1 MPRAMAAPTKS
12 HETTVTLRFARV
24 AFTGRLASMSRREAD
39 LVVRDARGV
48 PVSGVSR
55 RTSIVVVGMDGWPLL
70 PDATV
75 SRKLQRAEAI
85 NREGGRIRIVS
96 EDDFLEI
103 AGLQERRPRLRKS
116 YPASH
121 VCELLGLE
129 EVKLRSFEL
138 LGLIRAED
146 GLYDFQDIVSLRTIA
161 ELIGRGADPAAIGR
175 SIRGLASVLP
185 GTDRPLAQLKLIT
198 DGPTTLLAEIGQL
211 RLAPDGQLMLNFSP
225 APSAEGEAI
234 RADFADD
241 ADAFSAGEWLDY
253 GRSCEDEERLEEA
266 DRAYRRALSLRPHFP
281 EAQFNLGNV
290 LRELGNVD
298 DAEQCFR
305 TAVEHDPTMA
315 VGWYNLADLLEE
327 HTRPDE
333 VVECLRRALEI
344 DPLYADA
351 HFNVAGLLDG
361 VGCAAEA
368 SEHWAAY
375 LKLDP
380 DSEWARVARSRVSE
394 EPA

>member
-1 MPRAMAAPTKS
+1 M
-12 HETTVTLRFARV
+12 EGTVTLRFARV
-24 AFTGRLASMSRREAD
+24 GFTGRLASMSRREAER
-39 LVVRDARGV
+39 VVRDARGV

-55 RTSIVVVGMDGWPLL
+55 RTSMLVVGMEGWPLL

-85 NREGGRIRIVS
+85 NRGGGRIRIVS

-103 AGLQERRPRLRKS
+103 AGLQERRPRLHKS

-121 VCELLGLE
+121 ICELLGLE
-129 EVKLRSFEL
+129 EAKLRSFEL
-138 LGLIRAED
+138 FGLIRAED

-161 ELIGRGADPAAIGR
+161 ELIGRGADLAAIGR

-185 GTDRPLAQLKLIT
+185 GTDRPLAQLKLIA
-198 DGPTTLLAEIGQL
+198 DDPTTLLAEIGQL

-281 EAQFNLGNV
+281 DAQFNLGNV
-290 LRELGNVD
+290 LRELGNVN
-298 DAEQCFR
+298 DAEQRFR
-305 TAVEHDPTMA
+305 TAVEQDPTMA

-327 HTRPDE
+327 QRRLDE
-333 VVECLRRALEI
+333 AVECLRRAVDI
-344 DPLYADA
+344 DAVYADA
-351 HFNVAGLLDG
+351 HFNLASLLEQ
-361 VGCAAEA
+361 VGRSAEA
-368 SEHWAAY
+368 TTHWTAY
-375 LKLDP
+375 QRLDP
-380 DSEWARVARSRVSE
+380 SGDSDDIDRRRL
-394 EPA
+394 